1 MSTVSKDR
9 VDQVLQPTA
18 KVNGIDYVEVGP
30 DSKTLYVHFLNGLDV
45 TAAKASISGG
55 ETVRDIHVQTAA
67 WGVDA
72 AGKPLLTLSV
82 DPIGDFSSYM
92 LTIAGPAPLDV
103 YLSHTSFVFRPGC
116 IGCPS
121 EAPYC
126 PPPEGD
132 PPQIDYLAKDFLS
145 FRRALLDFSTAR
157 YPSWLERSE
166 ADVGMVLIEAL
177 SALGDEL
184 SYLQDRVAAEA
195 SLETATQRRSLVR
208 LARLVD
214 YEPAPTRGAT
224 VLLQLDVSVSS
235 VAAGTLV
242 MAQAPDGTQVPFE
255 VGTGVRDT
263 ATYPTDPRW
272 NRWLLAQWWDDSDRL
287 LQPGAGE
294 LWLHGHGLG
303 LHAGQ
308 QLLLETTA
316 EDGVDRPQRELI
328 VVVGTPTEDF
338 DSVFPDPV
346 TAVFPA
352 PVTRISLDPSASP
365 KQVHDLSRTRIAGNL
380 IPATQGRRREEQVTI
395 PLDGRSGGG
404 VIVRAGA
411 NQGTSYQWTLGDSP
425 LCWRLAPPDSDVV
438 YEPDILILDGTGT
451 QTLTWHRSLLEADPF
466 EAAYTVDHARYR
478 PVDSADSEF
487 ADYDGDDADTV
498 RFGDGEFGL
507 LPDPGATFL
516 IRYRIG
522 LGAAGN
528 VAADSITDVARDYTG
543 MVRSVNNPFPA
554 SGGED
559 PESALSVRR
568 LAPKAFAANPLRAV
582 RPEDYIRAMRTLS
595 WVTSARATFRW
606 TGSWLTIFASADP
619 TGSEVISD
627 SERTELLHLLNRYRM
642 AGYEC
647 YAPDPQ
653 YVSVD
658 LEVTVCALPDA
669 FAATVRA
676 GLLLA
681 LSSRALHDGT
691 LGFFA
696 RDRFVF
702 GSGLDPNLLEAAIQS
717 VPGVAGVRS
726 VEYRVRGVD
735 AGFHDLTDTL
745 TVLGNQLLRC
755 DNDPSRPDGGT
766 LSITVEGGR

>member
-1 MSTVSKDR
+1 MSTGTKDR
-9 VDQVLQPTA
+9 PNQLLQPGA
-18 KVNGIDYVEVGP
+18 QVNGIDYVEVGS
-30 DSKTLYVHFLNGLDV
+30 DSKTLYVHFLNSLDL
-45 TAAKASISGG
+45 TPAKAHITGG
-55 ETVRDIHVQTAA
+55 ETVRDIHVTTAT

-72 AGKPLLTLSV
+72 AGKPLLTLAVS
-82 DPIGDFSSYM
+82 PIGDFSPYT
-92 LTIAGPAPLDV
+92 LTISGPAPLDP

-116 IGCPS
+116 IGCPT
-121 EAPYC
+121 EFPYC

-145 FRRALLDFSTAR
+145 FRRALLDFSSAR
-157 YPSWLERSE
+157 YPAWLERSE
-166 ADVGMVLIEAL
+166 ADVGMVMLEAL
-177 SALGDEL
+177 SALGDEF
-184 SYLQDRVAAEA
+184 SYLQDRVHAEA

-224 VLLQLDVSVSS
+224 VLLQLDVLVTG

-242 MAQAPDGTQVPFE
+242 VAQAPDGTQIPFE
-255 VGTGVRDT
+255 VGTGVRDS
-263 ATYPTDPRW
+263 ATYPTNPLW
-272 NRWLLAQWWDDSDRL
+272 NRWMRAHWWDESDRL
-287 LQPGAGE
+287 LQPGATE
-294 LWLHGHGLG
+294 LWLRGHRLG

-328 VVVGTPTEDF
+328 TVVGTPSEDF
-338 DSVFPDPV
+338 DSVFPEHV
-346 TAVFPA
+346 TNVFPA
-352 PVTRISLDPSASP
+352 PVTRIALDPVASP
-365 KQVHDLSRTRIAGNL
+365 KLVHDLSRTRLAGNL
-380 IPATQGRRREEQVTI
+380 IPATQGRRREEQVRI
-395 PLDGRSGGG
+395 PSEPRSQGG
-404 VIVRAGA
+404 VVVRAGA
-411 NQGTSYQWTLGDSP
+411 NQGLTYQWTLGDGP
-425 LCWRLAPPDSDVV
+425 LCWRPAPPDSDVV
-438 YEPDILILDGTGT
+438 YEPDILVLDGASS
-451 QTLTWHRSLLEADPF
+451 QALTWHRSLLEADPF

-478 PVDSADSEF
+478 SIDPANPDFV
-487 ADYDGDDADTV
+487 DYDGDDADTI

-507 LPDPGATFL
+507 LPDPRATFV
-516 IRYRIG
+516 IRYRTG

-528 VAADSITDVARDYTG
+528 VAADSITDVARDYAG

-554 SGGED
+554 AGGAD
-559 PESALSVRR
+559 PESALSVKR

-582 RPEDYIRAMRTLS
+582 RPEDYVRAMRTLD

-619 TGSEVISD
+619 AGSEVIAD
-627 SERTELLHLLNRYRM
+627 SQRTELLHLLNRYRM

-658 LEVTVCALPDA
+658 LEITVCAQPEA
-669 FAATVRA
+669 FASAVRA
-676 GLLLA
+676 GLALA
-681 LSSRALHDGT
+681 LSSRVMPDGT

-717 VPGVAGVRS
+717 VAGVAGVRS
-726 VEYRVRGVD
+726 IQYRVRGVD
-735 AGFHDLTDTL
+735 ASFRNLTDKL

-755 DNDPSRPDGGT
+755 DNDPSRPDAGT
-766 LSITVEGGR
+766 LRINVEGGR

>member
-1 MSTVSKDR
+1 MSAVPKDR
-9 VDQVLQPTA
+9 VNQLLQPAA

-30 DSKTLYVHFLNGLDV
+30 DSKTLYVHFLNSLDV
-45 TAAKASISGG
+45 TTATAKISGG
-55 ETVRDIHVQTAA
+55 ETVRDIHVTTAT

-72 AGKPLLTLSV
+72 AGKPLLTLLVS
-82 DPIGDFSSYM
+82 PIGDFSFYTLKISGA
-92 LTIAGPAPLDV
+92 TRLDT
-103 YLSHTSFVFRPGC
+103 YLSHTTFVFRPGC

-121 EAPYC
+121 EVPYC

-145 FRRALLDFSTAR
+145 FRRALLDFSSAR

-166 ADVGMVLIEAL
+166 ADVGMVALEAI
-177 SALGDEL
+177 SALGDEF
-184 SYLQDRVAAEA
+184 SYLQDRVHAEG

-214 YEPAPTRGAT
+214 YEPAPTLGAT
-224 VLLQLDVSVSS
+224 VLLQLDVLVSG

-242 MAQAPDGTQVPFE
+242 MAQAPDGTQIPFE
-255 VGTGVRDT
+255 VGTGVRDST
-263 ATYPTDPRW
+263 TYATNPLW

-287 LQPGAGE
+287 LQPGATE

-316 EDGVDRPQRELI
+316 EDGIDRPQRELI
-328 VVVGTPTEDF
+328 IVAGTPTEDF

-346 TAVFPA
+346 TAVLPA
-352 PVTRISLDPSASP
+352 PVTRIALDPAASP
-365 KQVHDLSRTRIAGNL
+365 KLVHDLSRTRIAGNL

-395 PLDGRSGGG
+395 PADKRSGGG
-404 VIVRAGA
+404 VVVRAGA
-411 NQGTSYQWTLGDSP
+411 NQGTTYQWTLGDGP
-425 LCWRLAPPDSDVV
+425 LCWRPAPPDSDVV
-438 YEPDILILDGTGT
+438 YEPDILVLDGAGT
-451 QTLTWHRSLLEADPF
+451 ETLTWHRSLLEADPF

-478 PVDSADSEF
+478 SIDPADPDF
-487 ADYDGDDADTV
+487 FDYDGDDADTV
-498 RFGDGEFGL
+498 RFGDSEFGL
-507 LPDPGATFL
+507 LPEPGATFL
-516 IRYRIG
+516 IRYRTG

-528 VAADSITDVARDYTG
+528 VAADSITDVARDYAG
-543 MVRSVNNPFPA
+543 LVRSVNNPFPA
-554 SGGED
+554 TGGED
-559 PESALSVRR
+559 PESALSIRR
-568 LAPKAFAANPLRAV
+568 RAPKAFAANPLRAV
-582 RPEDYIRAMRTLS
+582 RPEDYVRAMRTLS
-595 WVTSARATFRW
+595 WVASARATFRW

-619 TGSEVISD
+619 ARSEVISD

-647 YAPDPQ
+647 YAPDPEF
-653 YVSVD
+653 VSVD
-658 LEVTVCALPDA
+658 LEITVCAQPDA
-669 FAATVRA
+669 FAAAVRA
-676 GLLLA
+676 GLFLA
-681 LSSRALHDGT
+681 LSSRVLPDGT

-726 VEYRVRGVD
+726 IEYRVRGVD
-735 AGFHDLTDTL
+735 ASFRKLTDSL

-755 DNDPSRPDGGT
+755 DNNPSRPDAGT
-766 LSITVEGGR
+766 LTITVEGGR